1 MVRLLHI
8 QGSEAVSDQE
18 QEQEQSG
25 PWKDAQFE
33 QSVREMAYF
42 LRENDGRPPGREQDY
57 WFAALGQMLEER
69 KDSVPSS
76 MGMSAK
82 EPHEKHGGKVER
94 WGALPEAPRVKK
106 KRATV

>member
-8 QGSEAVSDQE
+8 EGSEVVSDQE
-18 QEQEQSG
+18 QSS
-25 PWKDAQFE
+25 PWQDPEFE

-42 LRENDGRPPGREQDY
+42 LWENDGRPAGREQDY
-57 WFAALGQMLEER
+57 WFAALGQKLEER

-82 EPHEKHGGKVER
+82 GPHEKHGGKVER
-94 WGALPEAPRVKK
+94 LGGASPEAPRVTKK
-106 KRATV
+106 KAAV